1 MDKQLAEISEKT
13 AKPKRKPGGR
23 PFQKGQSG
31 NPSGRPKQV
40 RELMEI
46 ARAFSAEGIE
56 ELAAIMRDKEL
67 APAMRMAAIDRIL
80 DRGMG
85 KPVQPTA
92 AVFKRA
98 GARERVL
105 VGELRLA
112 AHPALD
118 RAAAGKFLVLAD
130 VQQHLAFGEA
140 FTDTLLV
147 GLRARV
153 GPSDLGGHLWRSKGR
168 AK

>member
-1 MDKQLAEISEKT
+1 MTMTEQLPANSEITAKPVEISKKT
-13 AKPKRKPGGR
+13 GKPKRKRRGAGK

-56 ELAAIMRDKEL
+56 ELAAIMRNKEL

-85 KPVQPTA
+85 KPSSLQQPT
-92 AVFKRA
+92 
-98 GARERVL
+98 
-105 VGELRLA
+105 
-112 AHPALD
+112 
-118 RAAAGKFLVLAD
+118 
-130 VQQHLAFGEA
+130 
-140 FTDTLLV
+140 
-147 GLRARV
+147 
-153 GPSDLGGHLWRSKGR
+153 
-168 AK
+168 

>member
-1 MDKQLAEISEKT
+1 MST
-13 AKPKRKPGGR
+13 RPKPKRKPGGT
-23 PFQKGQSG
+23 FQKGQSG